1 MTDLTELHRAL
12 RKRKRPTPV
21 RPREA
26 PPVFVPEAFQ
36 GELYRLPKAALMD
49 IVWDLSVRCAG
60 TEHPDTVMGELRATI
75 DIIRD
80 YRKPVPRAA

>member
-26 PPVFVPEAFQ
+26 PPVFVPVAFQ

-49 IVWDLSVRCAG
+49 IVWDLSVLCAG
-60 TEHPDTVMGELRATI
+60 TENPDIVMGRLRETVE
-75 DIIRD
+75 IIAD
-80 YRKPVPRAA
+80 VRKPRAA